1 MKKYVLIAGLGL
13 ITAGG
18 VTAAVLNNGNKK
30 TTTKHTS
37 KSCPYHQCSKS
48 SKLACY

>member
-1 MKKYVLIAGLGL
+1 MKKYILIAGLGL

-18 VTAAVLNNGNKK
+18 VTAAVLNTGKKK
-30 TTTKHTS
+30 TTTKHTN
-37 KSCPYHQCSKS
+37 KSCPHQCSKS

>member
-18 VTAAVLNNGNKK
+18 VTAAVLNNGKK